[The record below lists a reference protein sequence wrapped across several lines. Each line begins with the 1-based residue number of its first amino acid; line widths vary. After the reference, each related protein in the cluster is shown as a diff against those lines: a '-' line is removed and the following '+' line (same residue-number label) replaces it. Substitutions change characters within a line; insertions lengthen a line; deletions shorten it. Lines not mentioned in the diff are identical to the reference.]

1 MLTRN
6 LGRVTELLDLF
17 TRTHKL
23 FAAHTD
29 RAMSEHGVR
38 LGQNLI
44 LSLLWQ
50 RDGRTPGE
58 IAEHWQ
64 VSTPTIVN
72 TAQRMEAAGLIA
84 RRPDPDDARLVRLW
98 LTDRGRSAREP
109 VQQARRRVVAHATA
123 TLTADERH
131 HLTAALR
138 KIIDQLG

>member
-1 MLTRN
+1 M
-6 LGRVTELLDLF
+6 TELLDLF

-23 FAAHTD
+23 LAAHAD
-29 RAMSEHGVR
+29 KAMSEHGVR
-38 LGQNLI
+38 LGQNLV

-58 IAEHWQ
+58 IAAHWQ

-98 LTDRGRSAREP
+98 LTDRGRAARDP
-109 VQQARRRVVAHATA
+109 VQQARRRLAAHATA
-123 TLTADERH
+123 TLTAEERR
-131 HLTAALR
+131 HLRAALT